1 MGRITV
7 PLWIRHPELL
17 WMLAT
22 DALRS
27 CSASQG
33 HKGVPIIPKLTAIL
47 AGLILSLGCGGGSKT
62 TSPGNPPTPS
72 VPVIQ
77 SFSAAPSSVAQGQS
91 SILSWSVTGATSLSI
106 SGVGPVSGSSLSVTP
121 ASTTTYTLTASNA
134 TGNATRSTTV
144 TVGSAGAT
152 ATVLPSRTTGVAPLY
167 VNFTTD
173 YVGSLGDRA
182 FHDYAFSW
190 SFGDPGSGSWGTNGK
205 PKNAAQGPVA
215 AHVFETPGTYTVAL
229 SVRDASGAVASGQT
243 QIVVSDPEV
252 VYAGTKTTCVSDTA
266 DFTGAPTGA
275 RQVTTNDLSTITQYA
290 TAGSRILFRRGGQW
304 STSGGLAWPENAGPV
319 TIGAFGAGTNPD
331 ALGICANAPR
341 ITVTSGDF
349 MVMTSKQD
357 WRIMDLSLV
366 DPTRVLGTF
375 GGAMELQR
383 QLYLRLKIDG
393 FDTALGWSHWN
404 TRRLMPIDEMAI
416 VSCDLSN
423 GGDHALY
430 VGSERLAILGC
441 RARDAR
447 SSHVVRVWQAYRGV
461 IAHNEIS
468 GSSLDTTSGRHA
480 LKFHGPKETELSPA
494 DGNGNLRVRS
504 SYSVVSD
511 NVFGSSGPWPI
522 TIAPQDSA
530 SDERLSHI
538 LFERNRYFADFGNQ
552 SATPLQVVLR
562 ICGRHITVRNN
573 VLDGSNAGRYF
584 TGIAILRDGVEP
596 APEQI
601 AVYHNT
607 IYKAGTDTSG
617 WVGISV
623 DASVRASAVRNNL
636 IVLSG
641 GPSRLLD
648 NASPDLQTSHNLL
661 TASPGFTAPGAA
673 NPLARDFRLQAGSPA
688 LGAGTPVPV
697 FEDFDGNARPQ
708 VPDLGAFEQ

>member
-1 MGRITV
+1 M
-7 PLWIRHPELL
+7 
-17 WMLAT
+17 
-22 DALRS
+22 
-27 CSASQG
+27 
-33 HKGVPIIPKLTAIL
+33 IPKLTAIL

-91 SILSWSVTGATSLSI
+91 SILSWSVTGATSLAI
-106 SGVGPVSGSSLSVTP
+106 SGVGSVSGSSYSVTP

-134 TGNATRSTTV
+134 AGNATRSTTV
-144 TVGSAGAT
+144 TVGGVGAA

-167 VNFTTD
+167 VNFATD
-173 YVGSLGDRA
+173 YVGTLGDRA

-229 SVRDASGAVASGQT
+229 SVRDAHGAVASGQA

-252 VYAGTKTTCVSDTA
+252 VYAGTKTTCVSTSGTFD
-266 DFTGAPTGA
+266 GAPAGA
-275 RQVTTNDLSTITQYA
+275 RQVTTTDLRTITSYA
-290 TAGSRILFRRGGQW
+290 TAGSRILLRRGDSW
-304 STSGGLAWPENAGPV
+304 TTSGGLDWPENGGPV
-319 TIGAFGAGTNPD
+319 TLGAFGPGTNPD
-331 ALGICANAPR
+331 SLGIFANAPR
-341 ITVTSGDF
+341 ITVTSGGFMTMDF
-349 MVMTSKQD
+349 KQD

-366 DPTRVLGTF
+366 DPTRALGTF

-383 QLYLRLKIDG
+383 QLYLRLKIEG

-404 TRRLMPIDEMAI
+404 TRALMPIDEMAI

-441 RARDAR
+441 RARDAH

-468 GSSLDTTSGRHA
+468 GSSLDTTTGRHA
-480 LKFHGPKETELSPA
+480 LKFHGPKESELSPA
-494 DGNGNLRVRS
+494 DANGHLRVRS
-504 SYSVVSD
+504 SCSVVSD

-522 TIAPQDSA
+522 NLAPQDGG

-538 LFERNRYFADFGNQ
+538 VFERNRYFADFGSQ
-552 SATPLQVVLR
+552 SSTPLQIVLR
-562 ICGRHITVRNN
+562 VCGRYITVRNN
-573 VLDGSNAGRYF
+573 VLDGSNAGSYF
-584 TGIAILRDGVEP
+584 TGIAVLRDGVEP

-607 IYKAGTDTSG
+607 ICKAGTDTSG

-636 IVLSG
+636 IALSG

-648 NASPDLQTSHNLL
+648 NASPDLQASHNLL
-661 TASPGFTAPGAA
+661 TASPGFTAPGATH
-673 NPLARDFRLQAGSPA
+673 PLARDFRLQASSPA